1 MMGPNQ
7 PGPSVNQPDFRA
19 AYSLCPSRLSKPT
32 RRRSMTSAPAALASA
47 AALALGAA
55 ACTKPEAPKLEPA
68 KPAATQVKT
77 RPVAHS
83 AEAPHWAYEGEA
95 GPDSWGKLS
104 LEFSTCAVGRSQSP
118 IDIGQTAS
126 ASLPGIRAVFR
137 PAQLKIA
144 HHEHVADAINNGHT
158 IQVNYSD
165 GDTLT
170 VGDATYELV
179 QFHFHSPSE
188 HTVAGKHF
196 PMEMHFVHKS
206 ASGGLAVIGVLIEEG
221 ARNAAFDPV
230 LSNLP
235 KEKGVESH
243 FEHVKVNVDDLL
255 PKTRTS
261 YRYDGSLTTPPCW
274 EGVKWLVMT
283 TPVQLSSEQI
293 GAFTALL
300 KGNNRPVQP
309 LNGRVVATDRVA
321 EAESN

>member
-1 MMGPNQ
+1 MK
-7 PGPSVNQPDFRA
+7 R
-19 AYSLCPSRLSKPT
+19 SRVFLGFATLAILLS
-32 RRRSMTSAPAALASA
+32 S
-47 AALALGAA
+47 AA
-55 ACTKPEAPKLEPA
+55 ACTKPEAPKPEPA
-68 KPAATQVKT
+68 TPAATQVKT
-77 RPVAHS
+77 RSVAPHP
-83 AEAPHWAYEGEA
+83 EAPHWAYEGET

-104 LEFSTCAVGRSQSP
+104 VEFSTCATGRSQSP
-118 IDIGQTAS
+118 VDIGQTAS
-126 ASLPGIRAVFR
+126 ASLPEIRAAFR

-165 GDTLT
+165 GDTLA
-170 VGDATYELV
+170 VGDATYELA

-188 HTVAGKHF
+188 HTVAGRHF
-196 PMEMHFVHKS
+196 PMEVHFVHKS

-221 ARNAAFDPV
+221 SHNAAFDPV

-243 FEHVKVNVDDLL
+243 FEHVKLNVDDLL

-261 YRYDGSLTTPPCW
+261 YRYDGSLTTPPCA

-293 GAFTALL
+293 AAFTALL

-309 LNGRVVATDRVA
+309 LNGRIVATDRVA
-321 EAESN
+321 EAGSN